1 MPMSD
6 ADYIKRHAES
16 LSEARAAAQELGR
29 LADPEYNGSRR
40 HYIVLK
46 DAVEMLE
53 GSARQLGTL
62 WSDARWIR
70 NAAFWGRLRL
80 KLQPAVMMERWA
92 WFGGLSQVF
101 DVGQRGM
108 EDLLSQ
114 KTGQLSS
121 KPILPS
127 HPTWAQHPDYRPEM
141 RRVN

>member
-6 ADYIKRHAES
+6 TDYVKRHVES
-16 LSEARAAAQELGR
+16 LSEARAAAHELGR

-40 HYIVLK
+40 HYIALK
-46 DAVEMLE
+46 EAVEKLE

-92 WFGGLSQVF
+92 WFAGLPQVF

-108 EDLLSQ
+108 EDLLSR
-114 KTGQLSS
+114 KTGQSS
-121 KPILPS
+121 GKPILPT
-127 HPTWAQHPDYRPEM
+127 HAVWAQHPDYHPELGRP
-141 RRVN
+141 N